1 MVKNAYILNPL
12 SNKIAEFYMTLIVV
26 WRWAARVPVIYGNQH
41 GMPFQGEWVCGKEL
55 HTMAVQPTAMYYPMV
70 CDPL

>member
-12 SNKIAEFYMTLIVV
+12 SNKITEFYMAFIVV

-55 HTMAVQPTAMYYPMV
+55 HTYHGGSAHGNVLP
-70 CDPL
+70 DGL